1 MTRRVKE
8 YCFIC
13 KQHFWSDYEEESE
26 CPNGCDELEEGE
38 TVEEDFEP
46 EEPETDEAA
55 EFGGVDIPDSRY

>member
-1 MTRRVKE
+1 MSRRARE

-13 KQHFWSDYEEESE
+13 KQHFWSDYEEQPE
-26 CPNGCDELEEGE
+26 CPNGCDENEEAI
-38 TVEEDFEP
+38 EEDVDE